1 MVASAGGASGPLPR
15 AAEALLAF
23 WFGGEPLVGEALG
36 ERMRTWFSVDPAF
49 DAELRARFEPLV
61 RMAAAGALDTWAASP
76 RGRLALILL
85 LDQLPRNLYRG
96 EPRAFATDAQALAW
110 TLSGMDAGL
119 DRALPPIERT
129 FFYMP
134 MQHAEDLGVQER
146 GVAVFEALAREAP
159 PALRPAL
166 GDNAAYAVLHRDLI
180 ARFGRFPHRNRALA
194 RATTADEEKALTEGG
209 ARFGQ

>member
-1 MVASAGGASGPLPR
+1 M
-15 AAEALLAF
+15 
-23 WFGGEPLVGEALG
+23 
-36 ERMRTWFSVDPAF
+36 DPAF

-61 RMAAAGALDTWAASP
+61 REAAAGALDAWAVSP

-85 LDQLPRNLYRG
+85 LDQLPRNLFRG

-134 MQHAEDLGVQER
+134 MEHAEDLAVQER
-146 GVAVFEALAREAP
+146 GVAAFQALAREAP
-159 PALRPAL
+159 PALRAAL
-166 GDNAAYAVLHRDLI
+166 EGSAAYAVLHRDLI
-180 ARFGRFPHRNRALA
+180 ARFGRFPHRNSVLA
-194 RATTADEEKALTEGG
+194 RAATADEERYLAEGG